1 METPIQRGMRDII
14 TQPISD
20 YVEFN
25 SIKGYIAVTWGNQ
38 RYVINAKKEADYIT
52 GKIPGRLTTP
62 ESEFI
67 LYNPEIHDTG
77 LLQDTYEEIIGRD
90 GVLKRGKKL
99 KNLPSNWN
107 TWGQETT
114 VSPSATGVNNTTTQN
129 NRVNRN
135 AQIQTTITNQLLG
148 G

>member
-38 RYVINAKKEADYIT
+38 RYVINAKKEADYVT

-77 LLQDTYEEIIGRD
+77 LLQDTYEKIIGRD
-90 GVLKRGKKL
+90 GVLKQGKKL

-107 TWGQETT
+107 TWGRETT
-114 VSPSATGVNNTTTQN
+114 VSPSAKIVNSATAKDTIVKKTAEIKTT
-129 NRVNRN
+129 V
-135 AQIQTTITNQLLG
+135 TNQLLG
-148 G
+148 K